1 LLEKGKVGA
10 HGVSFSVKEQYD
22 ELKIMLDTWE
32 DDTVKNGLPRMDT
45 ARKVADVILNVSSA
59 SNGKVSQKSYD
70 DLEQQTGMTLKDI
83 SAERAS
89 EKITF

>member
-1 LLEKGKVGA
+1 
-10 HGVSFSVKEQYD
+10 
-22 ELKIMLDTWE
+22 MLDTWE

-70 DLEQQTGMTLKDI
+70 DLEEQTGMTLKDI
-83 SAERAS
+83 SSERAS
-89 EKITF
+89 EKITLGGTFSFSACSRLIFLSLSNNSEL